1 MTEPLPTDPF
11 AAFSLEGKVAV
22 VTGGASGIGEATAH
36 VLAAAGAA
44 VVVGDIAQEGAEQ
57 TVKAISEAGGRAVA
71 HATDVTSRADVDGL
85 VTRAVEEYGHL
96 DVMCN
101 VAGIAADGPA
111 LDITEADFDRLMA
124 INARGVMFG
133 AQAAARQMIE
143 QETGGSIINVSST
156 SIDTPAPGYALYAMT
171 KAAVAQLTMTM
182 AFELGKHGVRI
193 NTIAPGMTITPFTL
207 RHSYDEDG
215 NLDQEKYDDFVKR
228 MSYLSPLRTVG
239 EAIDQAYL
247 MLYLAS
253 DAARWCT
260 GQVWRVNGG
269 QSMPR

>member
-1 MTEPLPTDPF
+1 MTNDVLS
-11 AAFSLEGKVAV
+11 AFSLEGKVAV
-22 VTGGASGIGEATAH
+22 VTGGASGIGEATAQ
-36 VLAAAGAA
+36 VLAGAGAS
-44 VVVGDIAQEGAEQ
+44 VVVGDIALEGAEQ
-57 TVKAISEAGGRAVA
+57 TVKSILDAGGHALA
-71 HATDVTSRADVDGL
+71 HATDVTSRRDVDAL
-85 VTRAVEEYGHL
+85 VARAVEEYGHL

-101 VAGIAADGPA
+101 VAGVAADGPA
-111 LDITEADFDRLMA
+111 LDIDEADFDRLMA
-124 INARGVMFG
+124 INAKGVMFG

-143 QETGGSIINVSST
+143 QDGGGSIINVSST

-171 KAAVAQLTMTM
+171 KAAVAQLTITM
-182 AFELGKHGVRI
+182 AFELGRHGIRV
-193 NTIAPGMTITPFTL
+193 NTVAPGMTITPFTL

-215 NLDQEKYDDFVKR
+215 NLDQDKYDEFVRR
-228 MSYLSPLRTVG
+228 MSHLSPLRMVG
-239 EAIDQAYL
+239 EAIDQAHL